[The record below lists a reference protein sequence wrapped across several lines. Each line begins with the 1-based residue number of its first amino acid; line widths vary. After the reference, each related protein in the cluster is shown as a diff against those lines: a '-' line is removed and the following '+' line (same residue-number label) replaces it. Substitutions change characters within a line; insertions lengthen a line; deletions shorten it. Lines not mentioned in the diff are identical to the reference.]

1 MWHPALISTLLK
13 LDFPLPLL
21 HCVVLWLKGRTMSIH
36 VGEAI
41 SRSINIYIGAPQ
53 GSVLAATLFRLHVHF
68 LPNVFMNLTCHLFAD
83 DLAIVIPGSLEKKF
97 STNID
102 LLEKQAEIAMSILE
116 GFANNNLLPVNIN
129 KTKALLVHDIVAPP
143 YTKIKYKGVKID
155 FVKRFKYL
163 GVDITT
169 KLGWGIYIQNRLKIS
184 TTLKKRPVRVFK

>member
-1 MWHPALISTLLK
+1 
-13 LDFPLPLL
+13 
-21 HCVVLWLKGRTMSIH
+21 
-36 VGEAI
+36 
-41 SRSINIYIGAPQ
+41 
-53 GSVLAATLFRLHVHF
+53 
-68 LPNVFMNLTCHLFAD
+68 MNLTCHLFAD